1 MKFSLY
7 HFDALQVDE
16 LMSKHRRLAEV
27 FLHLLAV
34 ERERKRGQGHTQ
46 EKDQIHSLFQKHKD
60 RLKKKSNDPT
70 AINKLRNYI
79 CEEEKGERSEWESL
93 ILYFESEDKLRS
105 HLEANWG
112 NK

>member
-1 MKFSLY
+1 M
-7 HFDALQVDE
+7 
-16 LMSKHRRLAEV
+16 
-27 FLHLLAV
+27 AV
-34 ERERKRGQGHTQ
+34 KREKKRGQGHTQ